1 MKTLLP
7 FPSQSFPFPYPIP
20 VLSNILI
27 PIRMGIP
34 WDSWEPVDS
43 NSCAHLYRR
52 GDAAVSSL
60 SVSILS
66 MYLAS
71 RYAVPSPHN
80 VT

>member
-7 FPSQSFPFPYPIP
+7 FPSQSFPFPY
-20 VLSNILI
+20 LI
-27 PIRMGIP
+27 PITMGIP
-34 WDSWEPVDS
+34 SDPWEPVDS

-71 RYAVPSPHN
+71 CYAVPSPHN